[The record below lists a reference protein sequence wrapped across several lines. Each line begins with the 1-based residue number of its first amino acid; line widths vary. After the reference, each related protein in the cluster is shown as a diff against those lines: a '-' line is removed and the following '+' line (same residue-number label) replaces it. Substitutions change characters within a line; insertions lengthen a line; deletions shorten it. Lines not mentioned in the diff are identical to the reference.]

1 MATKQNVP
9 ANLYDLDMERAI
21 LSSLLQNEDA
31 YGELSEIISV
41 GDFFYKPH
49 ADIYEAIVKCSSH
62 NEPIAPSFVKKW
74 LAERYDDGA
83 FTEVVATSG
92 VVDAPK
98 YALELREKSIKRSL
112 IKVAHEIPSMVN
124 EAVRSKDTAD
134 KISSKIYEL
143 IDEERHGGIK
153 KSHEI
158 IADVVEELKRQK
170 ALAGSELVGLDT
182 GFRFLNDCTKGL
194 KPGELIIIAARPGM
208 GKTAFAL
215 NLMMKT
221 LQSGKGVVFFSL
233 EMPSVQLMYRILSA
247 LSSIPLSDIMSAKL
261 SDDDWTRFNDA
272 CDAVLNMPLFVYDS
286 GYVNIHQVRT
296 QLRKLKSADANI
308 ELCVIDYIGLMTSTS
323 NYSERHLQIA
333 EISRGLKLLARELN
347 IPIIAL
353 SQLNRS
359 LEARSNKRP
368 MLSDLRESGAI
379 EQDADIILFVYRDE
393 VYKEQMERERISRL
407 EAEGKDAGEPVFRR
421 NDYQEK
427 AEIIVGKN
435 RSGEAGRTIEVG
447 FQGRFTRFVDTSFGG
462 EPSES
467 AIFNENDNLDY
478 VSQLQDQGFEEPA
491 APRLDTPNPDA
502 AQNLQQNLAQSFNG
516 AESFNEAQNSGV
528 SLNESSVV
536 SNSNNA
542 QNFSENFMQNSSEN
556 FTQGSAST
564 RNSGVNIDFDEMSS
578 FGQSGEQDGEE
589 IDGESKFSAG
599 HDLAEAQRAPQKQ
612 EFEGQNLDDTRAG
625 VVAPE
630 TYAHKNLAGTPQGVK
645 DISPGAKGAS
655 QGAEGAS
662 QGAEGA
668 SQGTRNTQQED
679 ATYFENGEGNEPPF
693 EAQEDEAKFKPAP
706 PLNIEE
712 MGIPKINEANRL
724 DDDDAPLDL

>member
-296 QLRKLKSADANI
+296 QLRKLKAADANI

-478 VSQLQDQGFEEPA
+478 VSQLQDQGFEEPTV
-491 APRLDTPNPDA
+491 PRLDT
-502 AQNLQQNLAQSFNG
+502 AQNLQQNLTQNFNE
-516 AESFNEAQNSGV
+516 ARNFNEAQNSGV
-528 SLNESSVV
+528 SLNTS
-536 SNSNNA
+536 
-542 QNFSENFMQNSSEN
+542 
-556 FTQGSAST
+556 SASA
-564 RNSGVNIDFDEMSS
+564 RNSGVNIDFDEMPS
-578 FGQSGEQDGEE
+578 FGESDEE
-589 IDGESKFSAG
+589 MDGESKFSAEHG
-599 HDLAEAQRAPQKQ
+599 LAEVQRAPQKQ
-612 EFEGQNLDDTRAG
+612 EFEGQNLDDVIAG
-625 VVAPE
+625 GISPE
-630 TYAHKNLAGTPQGVK
+630 TEGVHKNLADTLQGAK
-645 DISPGAKGAS
+645 DISRGSKDAQ
-655 QGAEGAS
+655 QGAEDVAGAS
-662 QGAEGA
+662 RGAESA
-668 SQGTRNTQQED
+668 QRED
-679 ATYFENGEGNEPPF
+679 ASYFESDDSADSGRSSF
-693 EAQEDEAKFKPAP
+693 EAQKRRQDEAKFKPAP

>member
-296 QLRKLKSADANI
+296 QLRKLKSVDANI

-491 APRLDTPNPDA
+491 AARLDMPNTDA
-502 AQNLQQNLAQSFNG
+502 AQNLQ
-516 AESFNEAQNSGV
+516 
-528 SLNESSVV
+528 
-536 SNSNNA
+536 

-556 FTQGSAST
+556 FTQGSAGT
-564 RNSGVNIDFDEMSS
+564 RNSSVNIDFDEMPG
-578 FGQSGEQDGEE
+578 FGQSGGQDGEE

-612 EFEGQNLDDTRAG
+612 EFQGQNLDDVIAG
-625 VVAPE
+625 SISPE
-630 TYAHKNLAGTPQGVK
+630 TEHMRGNSAEQNVK
-645 DISPGAKGAS
+645 SAESAKDALQDVKGAS
-655 QGAEGAS
+655 RGAESA
-662 QGAEGA
+662 Q
-668 SQGTRNTQQED
+668 RED
-679 ATYFENGEGNEPPF
+679 ASYFGGDDSVDGGRSSF
-693 EAQEDEAKFKPAP
+693 EAQERRQDEAKFKPAP

>member
-478 VSQLQDQGFEEPA
+478 VSQLQDQGFEESA
-491 APRLDTPNPDA
+491 APRLDMPNTDV
-502 AQNLQQNLAQSFNG
+502 AQNLQQNLT
-516 AESFNEAQNSGV
+516 
-528 SLNESSVV
+528 
-536 SNSNNA
+536 
-542 QNFSENFMQNSSEN
+542 ENFMQNSSEN
-556 FTQGSAST
+556 FTQGSAGA
-564 RNSGVNIDFDEMSS
+564 RNSGVNIDFDEMPS
-578 FGQSGEQDGEE
+578 FGESGDEQDSEE
-589 IDGESKFSAG
+589 IDGESKFG
-599 HDLAEAQRAPQKQ
+599 VEQGLAEVQRAAQNAPQKQ
-612 EFEGQNLDDTRAG
+612 EFKGQNLDDTRAG
-625 VVAPE
+625 GVAPQTE
-630 TYAHKNLAGTPQGVK
+630 GAHKNLTGTLRGVK
-645 DISPGAKGAS
+645 DTSRGAKGARQDAKGVS
-655 QGAEGAS
+655 QGAK
-662 QGAEGA
+662 
-668 SQGTRNTQQED
+668 NTQQED
-679 ATYFENGEGNEPPF
+679 AVYFENGDEPPF
-693 EAQEDEAKFKPAP
+693 EAQKDEAKFKPAP

>member
-478 VSQLQDQGFEEPA
+478 VSQLQDQGFEEPVA
-491 APRLDTPNPDA
+491 ARFDMPNPDA

-528 SLNESSVV
+528 SLNESS
-536 SNSNNA
+536 A
-542 QNFSENFMQNSSEN
+542 
-556 FTQGSAST
+556 SA
-564 RNSGVNIDFDEMSS
+564 RNSRVNIDFDEMPS
-578 FGQSGEQDGEE
+578 FGESGDEQDSEE
-589 IDGESKFSAG
+589 IDGESKLSAEQG
-599 HDLAEAQRAPQKQ
+599 LAEVRRAAQDAPQKQ
-612 EFEGQNLDDTRAG
+612 EFQGQNLDDVIAG
-625 VVAPE
+625 GVAPQTE
-630 TYAHKNLAGTPQGVK
+630 SVHKNLAGTLR
-645 DISPGAKGAS
+645 GAKDTSRGTKGAQ
-655 QGAEGAS
+655 QGAESVVGAS
-662 QGAEGA
+662 RGAE
-668 SQGTRNTQQED
+668 STQRED
-679 ATYFENGEGNEPPF
+679 ASYFEGDDSADDGRSSF
-693 EAQEDEAKFKPAP
+693 EAQERRQDEVKFKPAP

>member
-1 MATKQNVP
+1 MVTKQNVP

-272 CDAVLNMPLFVYDS
+272 CNAVLNMPLFVYDS

-478 VSQLQDQGFEEPA
+478 VSQLQDQGFEEPDA
-491 APRLDTPNPDA
+491 AHQGV
-502 AQNLQQNLAQSFNG
+502 AQNLQQNLTQN
-516 AESFNEAQNSGV
+516 FNEAQNSGV
-528 SLNESSVV
+528 SLNESS
-536 SNSNNA
+536 A
-542 QNFSENFMQNSSEN
+542 
-556 FTQGSAST
+556 SA
-564 RNSGVNIDFDEMSS
+564 RNPGVNIDFDEMPS
-578 FGQSGEQDGEE
+578 FGESSEQDGEE
-589 IDGESKFSAG
+589 IDGESKLSAEQG
-599 HDLAEAQRAPQKQ
+599 LAEVRRAAQNALQKQ
-612 EFEGQNLDDTRAG
+612 EFEGQSLDDARAG
-625 VVAPE
+625 IVAPE
-630 TYAHKNLAGTPQGVK
+630 TEGVHKNLAGTLRGAK
-645 DISPGAKGAS
+645 DTSRGTKGARQGAKGAS
-655 QGAEGAS
+655 QEAK
-662 QGAEGA
+662 
-668 SQGTRNTQQED
+668 NTQQKD
-679 ATYFENGEGNEPPF
+679 ATYFERGEGDERPF

>member
-9 ANLYDLDMERAI
+9 VNLYDLDMERAI

-478 VSQLQDQGFEEPA
+478 VSQLQDQGFEDA
-491 APRLDTPNPDA
+491 AAARLDTA
-502 AQNLQQNLAQSFNG
+502 QQGVAQNLQQDLTQN
-516 AESFNEAQNSGV
+516 FNEAQNSGI
-528 SLNESSVV
+528 SLNESS
-536 SNSNNA
+536 A
-542 QNFSENFMQNSSEN
+542 
-556 FTQGSAST
+556 SA
-564 RNSGVNIDFDEMSS
+564 RNPGVNIDFDEMPS
-578 FGQSGEQDGEE
+578 FGESGEQDGEE
-589 IDGESKFSAG
+589 IDGESKLSVEQS
-599 HDLAEAQRAPQKQ
+599 LAEVHRAAQGAPQKQ
-612 EFEGQNLDDTRAG
+612 EFEGQNLDDVIAG
-625 VVAPE
+625 GVAPQTE
-630 TYAHKNLAGTPQGVK
+630 RMHVNSADAQQNVK
-645 DISPGAKGAS
+645 SAEGAKDARQGAEGKS
-655 QGAEGAS
+655 QGAEKVAGAS
-662 QGAEGA
+662 RGAE
-668 SQGTRNTQQED
+668 STQRED
-679 ATYFENGEGNEPPF
+679 ASYFESDDSADGGRSSF
-693 EAQEDEAKFKPAP
+693 EAQERRQDEAKFKPAP

>member
-491 APRLDTPNPDA
+491 APRLDT
-502 AQNLQQNLAQSFNG
+502 AQNLQQNLTQNFNEAAG
-516 AESFNEAQNSGV
+516 FNEAQNSGV
-528 SLNESSVV
+528 SLNTS
-536 SNSNNA
+536 
-542 QNFSENFMQNSSEN
+542 
-556 FTQGSAST
+556 SASA
-564 RNSGVNIDFDEMSS
+564 RNSGVNIDFDEMPS
-578 FGQSGEQDGEE
+578 FGESGDE
-589 IDGESKFSAG
+589 IGAESKLSVEQG
-599 HDLAEAQRAPQKQ
+599 LAEVRRAAQDAPQKQ
-612 EFEGQNLDDTRAG
+612 EFEKQNLDDTRAG
-625 VVAPE
+625 GVAPE
-630 TYAHKNLAGTPQGVK
+630 IDAHKNLAGALRSAK
-645 DISPGAKGAS
+645 DTLQDAKDTSRGAKNAR
-655 QGAEGAS
+655 QGAEGTS
-662 QGAEGA
+662 QSVSNVLREG
-668 SQGTRNTQQED
+668 GTHVED
-679 ATYFENGEGNEPPF
+679 NDSNENDEPSF

-706 PLNIEE
+706 PINIEE

>member
-296 QLRKLKSADANI
+296 QLRKLKAADANI

-478 VSQLQDQGFEEPA
+478 VSQLQDQGFEEPVEQH
-491 APRLDTPNPDA
+491 PDT

-528 SLNESSVV
+528 SLNESS
-536 SNSNNA
+536 A
-542 QNFSENFMQNSSEN
+542 
-556 FTQGSAST
+556 GA
-564 RNSGVNIDFDEMSS
+564 RNSRVNIDFDEMPS
-578 FGQSGEQDGEE
+578 FGQSRGQNGEE
-589 IDGESKFSAG
+589 IDGESKFSAEHG
-599 HDLAEAQRAPQKQ
+599 LAEVQRAAQNAPQKQ
-612 EFEGQNLDDTRAG
+612 EFKGQNLDDTRAG
-625 VVAPE
+625 GIAPQTE
-630 TYAHKNLAGTPQGVK
+630 GAHKNLAGTPR
-645 DISPGAKGAS
+645 GAKDTSRGTKGAQ
-655 QGAEGAS
+655 QGAEGVS
-662 QGAEGA
+662 QSAGSA
-668 SQGTRNTQQED
+668 QRIDVPN
-679 ATYFENGEGNEPPF
+679 FERGDGDKPPF

>member
-1 MATKQNVP
+1 
-9 ANLYDLDMERAI
+9 
-21 LSSLLQNEDA
+21 
-31 YGELSEIISV
+31 
-41 GDFFYKPH
+41 
-49 ADIYEAIVKCSSH
+49 
-62 NEPIAPSFVKKW
+62 
-74 LAERYDDGA
+74 
-83 FTEVVATSG
+83 
-92 VVDAPK
+92 
-98 YALELREKSIKRSL
+98 
-112 IKVAHEIPSMVN
+112 
-124 EAVRSKDTAD
+124 
-134 KISSKIYEL
+134 
-143 IDEERHGGIK
+143 
-153 KSHEI
+153 
-158 IADVVEELKRQK
+158 
-170 ALAGSELVGLDT
+170 
-182 GFRFLNDCTKGL
+182 
-194 KPGELIIIAARPGM
+194 
-208 GKTAFAL
+208 
-215 NLMMKT
+215 
-221 LQSGKGVVFFSL
+221 
-233 EMPSVQLMYRILSA
+233 MYRILSA

-478 VSQLQDQGFEEPA
+478 VSQLQDQGFEELA
-491 APRLDTPNPDA
+491 AARLDMPNTDA
-502 AQNLQQNLAQSFNG
+502 AQNLQQNLTQN
-516 AESFNEAQNSGV
+516 FNEAQNFNEVQNSGV
-528 SLNESSVV
+528 NLNTS
-536 SNSNNA
+536 
-542 QNFSENFMQNSSEN
+542 
-556 FTQGSAST
+556 SASA
-564 RNSGVNIDFDEMSS
+564 RNPGVNIDFDEMPS
-578 FGQSGEQDGEE
+578 FGESDEE
-589 IDGESKFSAG
+589 IDGESKFSAEQG
-599 HDLAEAQRAPQKQ
+599 LAEVQRAPQKQ
-612 EFEGQNLDDTRAG
+612 EFKGQNLDDVIAG
-625 VVAPE
+625 SISPE
-630 TYAHKNLAGTPQGVK
+630 TEGVHKNLADTLQGVK
-645 DISPGAKGAS
+645 DISRGAEDARQGADGAS
-655 QGAEGAS
+655 QGAK
-662 QGAEGA
+662 
-668 SQGTRNTQQED
+668 NTKQEN
-679 ATYFENGEGNEPPF
+679 AAYFESGEGDKPPF
-693 EAQEDEAKFKPAP
+693 ETQERQEDEAKFKPAP

>member
-478 VSQLQDQGFEEPA
+478 VSQLQDQGFEEPVRQH
-491 APRLDTPNPDA
+491 PDT

-516 AESFNEAQNSGV
+516 AESFNEAENSGV
-528 SLNESSVV
+528 SLNESSA
-536 SNSNNA
+536 SA
-542 QNFSENFMQNSSEN
+542 RNSS
-556 FTQGSAST
+556 
-564 RNSGVNIDFDEMSS
+564 VNIDFDEMPS
-578 FGQSGEQDGEE
+578 FGQSDAHDGEE
-589 IDGESKFSAG
+589 IDGESKLSAEQG
-599 HDLAEAQRAPQKQ
+599 LAEARYAAQDTPQKQ
-612 EFEGQNLDDTRAG
+612 EFQEQNLDDTRAG
-625 VVAPE
+625 SVAPE
-630 TYAHKNLAGTPQGVK
+630 TEAHKELAGTPQGVK
-645 DISPGAKGAS
+645 DTSRGTKGARQGAKGAS
-655 QGAEGAS
+655 QGAENVAGAS
-662 QGAEGA
+662 QGAE
-668 SQGTRNTQQED
+668 STQRED
-679 ATYFENGEGNEPPF
+679 ASYFESDDSADGGRSFF
-693 EAQEDEAKFKPAP
+693 EAQERRQDEAKFKPAP

>member
-1 MATKQNVP
+1 MTTKQNVP

-124 EAVRSKDTAD
+124 EAVRSKDTVD

-296 QLRKLKSADANI
+296 QLRKLKAADANI

-491 APRLDTPNPDA
+491 VPRLDT
-502 AQNLQQNLAQSFNG
+502 AQNLQQNLTQN
-516 AESFNEAQNSGV
+516 FNEAQNSGV
-528 SLNESSVV
+528 NLNTS
-536 SNSNNA
+536 
-542 QNFSENFMQNSSEN
+542 
-556 FTQGSAST
+556 SASA
-564 RNSGVNIDFDEMSS
+564 RNSGVNIDFDEMPS
-578 FGQSGEQDGEE
+578 FGESDEEMDGDE
-589 IDGESKFSAG
+589 IGAEPKFSAEQS
-599 HDLAEAQRAPQKQ
+599 LAETRRAAQDAPQKQ
-612 EFEGQNLDDTRAG
+612 EFEGQNLDDVIAG
-625 VVAPE
+625 GVAPQTE
-630 TYAHKNLAGTPQGVK
+630 GVHKNLAGTLRGAK
-645 DISPGAKGAS
+645 DISRGSKGAR
-655 QGAEGAS
+655 QGAEGTS
-662 QGAEGA
+662 QGAK
-668 SQGTRNTQQED
+668 NTQQED
-679 ATYFENGEGNEPPF
+679 AAYFERDDEPPF

>member
-296 QLRKLKSADANI
+296 QLRKLKAADANI

-478 VSQLQDQGFEEPA
+478 VSQLQDHGFEGSTTA
-491 APRLDTPNPDA
+491 LLDAPQQGVE
-502 AQNLQQNLAQSFNG
+502 QNLWQNFAKGFSKVEG
-516 AESFNEAQNSGV
+516 FNEAQNGGV
-528 SLNESSVV
+528 SLNESS
-536 SNSNNA
+536 A
-542 QNFSENFMQNSSEN
+542 
-556 FTQGSAST
+556 SA
-564 RNSGVNIDFDEMSS
+564 RNSGVNIDFDEMPS
-578 FGQSGEQDGEE
+578 FGESGGQDGEE
-589 IDGESKFSAG
+589 IDGESKLSAEQG
-599 HDLAEAQRAPQKQ
+599 LAEAQRAPQKQ
-612 EFEGQNLDDTRAG
+612 EFQGQNLNDTRA
-625 VVAPE
+625 VSVAPE
-630 TYAHKNLAGTPQGVK
+630 IDAHKNLAGTPRGVK
-645 DISPGAKGAS
+645 DTSRGAKGVRQSTKGAS
-655 QGAEGAS
+655 QGAK
-662 QGAEGA
+662 
-668 SQGTRNTQQED
+668 NTQQED
-679 ATYFENGEGNEPPF
+679 ATYFERGEGDEPPF
-693 EAQEDEAKFKPAP
+693 ETQERQEDEAKFKPAL

-712 MGIPKINEANRL
+712 MGIPKINEANKL

>member
-1 MATKQNVP
+1 MVTKQNVP

-296 QLRKLKSADANI
+296 QLRKLKAADANI

-478 VSQLQDQGFEEPA
+478 VSQLQDQGFEEPVA
-491 APRLDTPNPDA
+491 ARLDMPNTDA

-528 SLNESSVV
+528 SLNESS
-536 SNSNNA
+536 A
-542 QNFSENFMQNSSEN
+542 
-556 FTQGSAST
+556 SA
-564 RNSGVNIDFDEMSS
+564 RNSGVNIDFDEMPSFSESS
-578 FGQSGEQDGEE
+578 EQDGEE
-589 IDGESKFSAG
+589 IDGESKLSAEQ
-599 HDLAEAQRAPQKQ
+599 DLAEVRRAPQNQ
-612 EFEGQNLDDTRAG
+612 EFKGQNLDDARASG
-625 VVAPE
+625 IAPE
-630 TYAHKNLAGTPQGVK
+630 IDAHKNLAGTPQGVK
-645 DISPGAKGAS
+645 DTSRGTKGARQDAKGAS
-655 QGAEGAS
+655 QGAEKVAGAS
-662 QGAEGA
+662 RGAESA
-668 SQGTRNTQQED
+668 QRED
-679 ATYFENGEGNEPPF
+679 ASYFEGDDSADGGRSSF
-693 EAQEDEAKFKPAP
+693 EAQERRQDEAKFKPAP

>member
-1 MATKQNVP
+1 MATKQNMP

-296 QLRKLKSADANI
+296 QLRKLKSTDANI

-491 APRLDTPNPDA
+491 TPRLDA
-502 AQNLQQNLAQSFNG
+502 AQNLQQNLTQN
-516 AESFNEAQNSGV
+516 FNEAQNSGV
-528 SLNESSVV
+528 SLNTSS
-536 SNSNNA
+536 A
-542 QNFSENFMQNSSEN
+542 
-556 FTQGSAST
+556 GA
-564 RNSGVNIDFDEMSS
+564 RNPGVNIDFDEMPS
-578 FGQSGEQDGEE
+578 FGESDEE
-589 IDGESKFSAG
+589 IDGEPKLSAEQG
-599 HDLAEAQRAPQKQ
+599 LAETWRAAQGAPQKQ
-612 EFEGQNLDDTRAG
+612 EFEGQHLDDVIVGIA
-625 VVAPE
+625 APE
-630 TYAHKNLAGTPQGVK
+630 TEGVHKNLADTLQGAK
-645 DISPGAKGAS
+645 DISRGAKDAW
-655 QGAEGAS
+655 QGAEGTS
-662 QGAEGA
+662 QSVSNVLREG
-668 SQGTRNTQQED
+668 GTHVED
-679 ATYFENGEGNEPPF
+679 NDSNENDEPPF

>member
-296 QLRKLKSADANI
+296 QLRKLKAADANI

-478 VSQLQDQGFEEPA
+478 VSQLQDQGFEEPVGQH
-491 APRLDTPNPDA
+491 PDT

-528 SLNESSVV
+528 SLNESS
-536 SNSNNA
+536 A
-542 QNFSENFMQNSSEN
+542 
-556 FTQGSAST
+556 GA
-564 RNSGVNIDFDEMSS
+564 RNSGVNIDFDEMPS
-578 FGQSGEQDGEE
+578 FGQSSGQDGEE

-599 HDLAEAQRAPQKQ
+599 HDLAEAQHVSQKQ
-612 EFEGQNLDDTRAG
+612 EFGEQNLDDAIAG
-625 VVAPE
+625 IVAPE
-630 TYAHKNLAGTPQGVK
+630 TNAHKNLAGTPRGVK
-645 DISPGAKGAS
+645 DTSRGTKGARQDAKGVS
-655 QGAEGAS
+655 QSAGSA
-662 QGAEGA
+662 Q
-668 SQGTRNTQQED
+668 RMDVPN
-679 ATYFENGEGNEPPF
+679 FERGEGDELPF
-693 EAQEDEAKFKPAP
+693 EAQEEDEAKFKPAP

>member
-233 EMPSVQLMYRILSA
+233 EMPSVQLIYLILSA
-247 LSSIPLSDIMSAKL
+247 LISIPLSDIMSAKL

-272 CDAVLNMPLFVYDS
+272 CDTVLNMPLFVYDS

-467 AIFNENDNLDY
+467 TIFNENDNLDY
-478 VSQLQDQGFEEPA
+478 VSQLQDQGFEEPT
-491 APRLDTPNPDA
+491 APRLDTPHQGI
-502 AQNLQQNLAQSFNG
+502 AQNLQQNLTQN
-516 AESFNEAQNSGV
+516 FNEAQNSGV
-528 SLNESSVV
+528 SLNESS
-536 SNSNNA
+536 A
-542 QNFSENFMQNSSEN
+542 
-556 FTQGSAST
+556 SA
-564 RNSGVNIDFDEMSS
+564 RNPGVNIDFDEMPS
-578 FGQSGEQDGEE
+578 FGQSDAQDGEE

-599 HDLAEAQRAPQKQ
+599 HDLAEVQRAAQNAPQKQ
-612 EFEGQNLDDTRAG
+612 EFKGQNLDDTRAG
-625 VVAPE
+625 GVVPE
-630 TYAHKNLAGTPQGVK
+630 IDAHKNLAGTLRSAK
-645 DISPGAKGAS
+645 DTSRGTKGAQQDAKGTS
-655 QGAEGAS
+655 QGAK
-662 QGAEGA
+662 
-668 SQGTRNTQQED
+668 NTQQED
-679 ATYFENGEGNEPPF
+679 AAYFERDDEPPF
-693 EAQEDEAKFKPAP
+693 EPQEDEAKFKPAP
-706 PLNIEE
+706 PINIEE

>member
-296 QLRKLKSADANI
+296 QLRKLKAADANI

-478 VSQLQDQGFEEPA
+478 VSQLQDQGFEELA
-491 APRLDTPNPDA
+491 AARLDMPNTDA
-502 AQNLQQNLAQSFNG
+502 AQNLQQNLTQN
-516 AESFNEAQNSGV
+516 FNEAQNFNEVQNSGV
-528 SLNESSVV
+528 NLNTS
-536 SNSNNA
+536 
-542 QNFSENFMQNSSEN
+542 
-556 FTQGSAST
+556 SASA
-564 RNSGVNIDFDEMSS
+564 RNPGVNIDFDEMPS
-578 FGQSGEQDGEE
+578 FGESDEE
-589 IDGESKFSAG
+589 IDGESKFSAEQG
-599 HDLAEAQRAPQKQ
+599 LAEVQRAPQKQ
-612 EFEGQNLDDTRAG
+612 EFKGQNLDDVIAG
-625 VVAPE
+625 SISPE
-630 TYAHKNLAGTPQGVK
+630 TEGVHKNLADTLQGVK
-645 DISPGAKGAS
+645 DISRGAEDARQGADGAS
-655 QGAEGAS
+655 QGAK
-662 QGAEGA
+662 
-668 SQGTRNTQQED
+668 NTKQEN
-679 ATYFENGEGNEPPF
+679 AAYFESGEGDKPPF
-693 EAQEDEAKFKPAP
+693 ETQERQEDEAKFKPAP

>member
-478 VSQLQDQGFEEPA
+478 VSQLQDQGFEELA
-491 APRLDTPNPDA
+491 AARLDMPNTDA
-502 AQNLQQNLAQSFNG
+502 AQNLQQNLTQN
-516 AESFNEAQNSGV
+516 FNEAQNSGV
-528 SLNESSVV
+528 SLNTS
-536 SNSNNA
+536 
-542 QNFSENFMQNSSEN
+542 
-556 FTQGSAST
+556 SASA
-564 RNSGVNIDFDEMSS
+564 RNSGVNIDFDEMPS
-578 FGQSGEQDGEE
+578 FGESSEQDGEE
-589 IDGESKFSAG
+589 IDGESKFSAEQ
-599 HDLAEAQRAPQKQ
+599 DLAEVRRVAQDAPQKQ
-612 EFEGQNLDDTRAG
+612 EFKGQNLDDVIAG
-625 VVAPE
+625 SVAPE
-630 TYAHKNLAGTPQGVK
+630 TKSTHKNLAGIPRGVK
-645 DISPGAKGAS
+645 DTSRGAKGARQGEEGVS
-655 QGAEGAS
+655 QSAGSAQREAAS
-662 QGAEGA
+662 
-668 SQGTRNTQQED
+668 
-679 ATYFENGEGNEPPF
+679 YFEGDDSYEGGESPL
-693 EAQEDEAKFKPAP
+693 EAQERQNGADEAKFKPAP

>member
-491 APRLDTPNPDA
+491 APRLDTA
-502 AQNLQQNLAQSFNG
+502 QQGVEQNLQQNLT
-516 AESFNEAQNSGV
+516 
-528 SLNESSVV
+528 
-536 SNSNNA
+536 
-542 QNFSENFMQNSSEN
+542 ENFMQNSSEN
-556 FTQGSAST
+556 FTQGSAGA
-564 RNSGVNIDFDEMSS
+564 RNPGVNIDFDEMPS
-578 FGQSGEQDGEE
+578 FGQIDAQDGEE

-599 HDLAEAQRAPQKQ
+599 HDLAEVQRAAQKQ
-612 EFEGQNLDDTRAG
+612 EFEEQNLDDARAG
-625 VVAPE
+625 SVAPE
-630 TYAHKNLAGTPQGVK
+630 TKSAHKNLAGTPQGVK
-645 DISPGAKGAS
+645 DTLRGTKGARQGAKGAS
-655 QGAEGAS
+655 QGMEGAQ
-662 QGAEGA
+662 QGGA
-668 SQGTRNTQQED
+668 S
-679 ATYFENGEGNEPPF
+679 YFENGDDDEPPF
-693 EAQEDEAKFKPAP
+693 EVQEDEAKFKPAP

>member
-478 VSQLQDQGFEEPA
+478 VSQLQDQGFEENA
-491 APRLDTPNPDA
+491 APRLDMPNTDA
-502 AQNLQQNLAQSFNG
+502 AQNLQQNLTQN
-516 AESFNEAQNSGV
+516 FNEAQNSGV
-528 SLNESSVV
+528 SLNESS
-536 SNSNNA
+536 A
-542 QNFSENFMQNSSEN
+542 
-556 FTQGSAST
+556 SA
-564 RNSGVNIDFDEMSS
+564 RNPGVNIDFDEMPS
-578 FGQSGEQDGEE
+578 FGQSDAQDGEE
-589 IDGESKFSAG
+589 MDGESKFSAK
-599 HDLAEAQRAPQKQ
+599 HDLAEAQHVSQKQ
-612 EFEGQNLDDTRAG
+612 EFGEQNLDDAIEG
-625 VVAPE
+625 GVAPE
-630 TYAHKNLAGTPQGVK
+630 TKSTHKNLAGIPRGVK
-645 DISPGAKGAS
+645 DTSRGAKGARQDAKGAS
-655 QGAEGAS
+655 QG
-662 QGAEGA
+662 
-668 SQGTRNTQQED
+668 TRKTKQED
-679 ATYFENGEGNEPPF
+679 AVYFESGEGDEPPF

>member
-478 VSQLQDQGFEEPA
+478 VSQLQDQGFEEPVGQH
-491 APRLDTPNPDA
+491 PDA
-502 AQNLQQNLAQSFNG
+502 AQNLQ
-516 AESFNEAQNSGV
+516 
-528 SLNESSVV
+528 
-536 SNSNNA
+536 

-556 FTQGSAST
+556 FTQGSAGT
-564 RNSGVNIDFDEMSS
+564 RNSSVNIDFDEMPS

-589 IDGESKFSAG
+589 IDGESKLSVEQS
-599 HDLAEAQRAPQKQ
+599 LAETRRAAQNAPQKQ
-612 EFEGQNLDDTRAG
+612 EFQEQNLDDAIEG
-625 VVAPE
+625 SVAPE
-630 TYAHKNLAGTPQGVK
+630 TKSTHKNLAGTPQGVK
-645 DISPGAKGAS
+645 DTSRGTKGAQ
-655 QGAEGAS
+655 QGAEGTS
-662 QGAEGA
+662 QEANNA
-668 SQGTRNTQQED
+668 RQENSV
-679 ATYFENGEGNEPPF
+679 YFGSGEGDEPPF
-693 EAQEDEAKFKPAP
+693 EPQEPQEDEAKFKPAP
-706 PLNIEE
+706 PLNIED

>member
-467 AIFNENDNLDY
+467 AIFNESDNLDY
-478 VSQLQDQGFEEPA
+478 VSQLQDQGFEEPVA
-491 APRLDTPNPDA
+491 ARLDMPNTDA
-502 AQNLQQNLAQSFNG
+502 AQNLQQNLT
-516 AESFNEAQNSGV
+516 
-528 SLNESSVV
+528 
-536 SNSNNA
+536 
-542 QNFSENFMQNSSEN
+542 ENFMQNLSEN
-556 FTQGSAST
+556 FTQGSAGA
-564 RNSGVNIDFDEMSS
+564 RNSSVNIDFDEMPS
-578 FGQSGEQDGEE
+578 FGESGDEM
-589 IDGESKFSAG
+589 DGESKFSAG
-599 HDLAEAQRAPQKQ
+599 HDLAEVQRAAQNALQKQ
-612 EFEGQNLDDTRAG
+612 EFEEQNLDDTRAG
-625 VVAPE
+625 GVVPE
-630 TYAHKNLAGTPQGVK
+630 IDVHKNLAGTPRGVK
-645 DISPGAKGAS
+645 DTSPGAKGAQQGEEGVS
-655 QGAEGAS
+655 QSVGSAQRMGMDVP
-662 QGAEGA
+662 
-668 SQGTRNTQQED
+668 N
-679 ATYFENGEGNEPPF
+679 FERGDSDEPPF

>member
-247 LSSIPLSDIMSAKL
+247 LSSIPLSDIMSTKL

-491 APRLDTPNPDA
+491 APRLDMPNTDA
-502 AQNLQQNLAQSFNG
+502 AQNLQQNLAQSFNR

-528 SLNESSVV
+528 NLSTS
-536 SNSNNA
+536 
-542 QNFSENFMQNSSEN
+542 
-556 FTQGSAST
+556 SASA
-564 RNSGVNIDFDEMSS
+564 RNSGVNIDFDEMPS
-578 FGQSGEQDGEE
+578 FGQSGGQDGEE
-589 IDGESKFSAG
+589 MDGESKFSAK
-599 HDLAEAQRAPQKQ
+599 HDLAEAQHVSQKQ
-612 EFEGQNLDDTRAG
+612 EFGEQNLDDTRAG
-625 VVAPE
+625 VVAPQTE
-630 TYAHKNLAGTPQGVK
+630 GAHKNLTGTPRGVK
-645 DISPGAKGAS
+645 DTSQGAKGARQDAEGTS
-655 QGAEGAS
+655 QGAK
-662 QGAEGA
+662 
-668 SQGTRNTQQED
+668 NMHQED
-679 ATYFENGEGNEPPF
+679 AVYFENGDGDEPPF

>member
-296 QLRKLKSADANI
+296 QLRKLKAADANI

-478 VSQLQDQGFEEPA
+478 VSQLQDQGFEEPVRQH
-491 APRLDTPNPDA
+491 PDT

-516 AESFNEAQNSGV
+516 AESFNEAENSGV
-528 SLNESSVV
+528 SLNESS
-536 SNSNNA
+536 A
-542 QNFSENFMQNSSEN
+542 
-556 FTQGSAST
+556 GA
-564 RNSGVNIDFDEMSS
+564 RNSGVNIDFDEMPS
-578 FGQSGEQDGEE
+578 FGQSDAQYGEE
-589 IDGESKFSAG
+589 IDGESKFSAE
-599 HDLAEAQRAPQKQ
+599 HDLAEAQHVSQKQ
-612 EFEGQNLDDTRAG
+612 EFGEQNLDDTRAG
-625 VVAPE
+625 GIAPE
-630 TYAHKNLAGTPQGVK
+630 IDAHKNLAGTPRGVK
-645 DISPGAKGAS
+645 DTSPGAKGARQDTKGAS
-655 QGAEGAS
+655 QGAE
-662 QGAEGA
+662 
-668 SQGTRNTQQED
+668 NTQQED
-679 ATYFENGEGNEPPF
+679 AVYFENGERDEPPF
-693 EAQEDEAKFKPAP
+693 EPQEDEAKFKPAP

-724 DDDDAPLDL
+724 DGDDAPLDL

>member
-182 GFRFLNDCTKGL
+182 GFRLLNDCTKGL

-286 GYVNIHQVRT
+286 GYINIHQVRT
-296 QLRKLKSADANI
+296 QLRKLKAADANI

-407 EAEGKDAGEPVFRR
+407 EAEGKDAGEPMFRR

-478 VSQLQDQGFEEPA
+478 VSQLQDQGFEEPVRQH
-491 APRLDTPNPDA
+491 PDTA
-502 AQNLQQNLAQSFNG
+502 HQGVAQNLQQN
-516 AESFNEAQNSGV
+516 FNEAQNSGV
-528 SLNESSVV
+528 SLNESS
-536 SNSNNA
+536 A
-542 QNFSENFMQNSSEN
+542 
-556 FTQGSAST
+556 SA
-564 RNSGVNIDFDEMSS
+564 RNSGVNIDFDEMPS
-578 FGQSGEQDGEE
+578 FGQNGEQDGEE
-589 IDGESKFSAG
+589 IDGESKFSVEQG
-599 HDLAEAQRAPQKQ
+599 LAETRRAAQGAPQKQ
-612 EFEGQNLDDTRAG
+612 EFQGQNLDDARAG
-625 VVAPE
+625 GVAPQTE
-630 TYAHKNLAGTPQGVK
+630 GTRRNSAEQNVK
-645 DISPGAKGAS
+645 SAEGAKDAS
-655 QGAEGAS
+655 QGAKDAR
-662 QGAEGA
+662 QGAEGVAGA
-668 SQGTRNTQQED
+668 SRGAESTQRED
-679 ATYFENGEGNEPPF
+679 ASYFEGDDSTDGGRSSF
-693 EAQEDEAKFKPAP
+693 EAQERRQDEAKFKPAP

>member
-491 APRLDTPNPDA
+491 APRLDTPHQGV
-502 AQNLQQNLAQSFNG
+502 AQNLQQNLT
-516 AESFNEAQNSGV
+516 
-528 SLNESSVV
+528 
-536 SNSNNA
+536 
-542 QNFSENFMQNSSEN
+542 ENFMQNSSEN
-556 FTQGSAST
+556 FTQGSAGA
-564 RNSGVNIDFDEMSS
+564 RNSSVNIDFDEMPS
-578 FGQSGEQDGEE
+578 FGESGDE

-599 HDLAEAQRAPQKQ
+599 HDLAEVQRAAQNAPQKQ
-612 EFEGQNLDDTRAG
+612 EFKGQNLDDTRAG
-625 VVAPE
+625 GVVPE
-630 TYAHKNLAGTPQGVK
+630 IDVHKNLAGTLRGAKDTSRGTKGARQGAESASQGVK
-645 DISPGAKGAS
+645 
-655 QGAEGAS
+655 
-662 QGAEGA
+662 
-668 SQGTRNTQQED
+668 NTKLED
-679 ATYFENGEGNEPPF
+679 AGYFERGEGDEPPF
-693 EAQEDEAKFKPAP
+693 EAQEDETKFKPAP

>member
-478 VSQLQDQGFEEPA
+478 VSQLQDQGFEEPVA
-491 APRLDTPNPDA
+491 ARLDMPNTDA
-502 AQNLQQNLAQSFNG
+502 AQNLQQNLT
-516 AESFNEAQNSGV
+516 
-528 SLNESSVV
+528 
-536 SNSNNA
+536 
-542 QNFSENFMQNSSEN
+542 ENFMQNLSEN
-556 FTQGSAST
+556 FTQGSAGA
-564 RNSGVNIDFDEMSS
+564 RNSSVNIDFDEMPS
-578 FGQSGEQDGEE
+578 FGESGDEMDGEE
-589 IDGESKFSAG
+589 IDGESKFSAERG
-599 HDLAEAQRAPQKQ
+599 LAEARRSAQDAPQKQ
-612 EFEGQNLDDTRAG
+612 EFGEQNLDDAIAG
-625 VVAPE
+625 IVAPE
-630 TYAHKNLAGTPQGVK
+630 ADVHKNLTGTPQGVK
-645 DISPGAKGAS
+645 DTSRGTKGAR
-655 QGAEGAS
+655 QGAEGVVGAS
-662 QGAEGA
+662 RGAESA
-668 SQGTRNTQQED
+668 QRED
-679 ATYFENGEGNEPPF
+679 ASYFEGDDSYEGDEPPF
-693 EAQEDEAKFKPAP
+693 EAQERQNGVDEAKFKPAP

>member
-478 VSQLQDQGFEEPA
+478 VSQLQDQGFEEPT
-491 APRLDTPNPDA
+491 APRLDMPNPDA

-528 SLNESSVV
+528 SLNESS
-536 SNSNNA
+536 A
-542 QNFSENFMQNSSEN
+542 
-556 FTQGSAST
+556 GA
-564 RNSGVNIDFDEMSS
+564 RNSGVNIDFDEMPNFGESS
-578 FGQSGEQDGEE
+578 EQDGEE
-589 IDGESKFSAG
+589 IDGESKLSAEQ
-599 HDLAEAQRAPQKQ
+599 DLAEVRRAAQDAPQKQ
-612 EFEGQNLDDTRAG
+612 EFEGQNLDDVIAG
-625 VVAPE
+625 GISPE
-630 TYAHKNLAGTPQGVK
+630 TEGVHKNLAGTLR
-645 DISPGAKGAS
+645 GAKDTSRGTKGARQDAESAS
-655 QGAEGAS
+655 QGAK
-662 QGAEGA
+662 
-668 SQGTRNTQQED
+668 NTQQED
-679 ATYFENGEGNEPPF
+679 AVYFENGERDEPPF
-693 EAQEDEAKFKPAP
+693 EPQEDEAKFKPAP

>member
-478 VSQLQDQGFEEPA
+478 VSQLQDQGFEEPD
-491 APRLDTPNPDA
+491 APRLDMPNSDA

-528 SLNESSVV
+528 SLNESSA
-536 SNSNNA
+536 SA
-542 QNFSENFMQNSSEN
+542 RNSS
-556 FTQGSAST
+556 
-564 RNSGVNIDFDEMSS
+564 VNIDFDEMPS

-589 IDGESKFSAG
+589 MDGKSKLSAEQG
-599 HDLAEAQRAPQKQ
+599 LAEVRRAAQDVPQKQ
-612 EFEGQNLDDTRAG
+612 EFQEQNLYDTRAG
-625 VVAPE
+625 SISPE
-630 TYAHKNLAGTPQGVK
+630 TEGVRGNSAEQNVKSAEGAK
-645 DISPGAKGAS
+645 DALQDAKGAS
-655 QGAEGAS
+655 QGAEKVAGAS
-662 QGAEGA
+662 RGAESA
-668 SQGTRNTQQED
+668 QRED
-679 ATYFENGEGNEPPF
+679 ASYFEGDDSADGGRSSF
-693 EAQEDEAKFKPAP
+693 EVQERRQDEAKFKPAP

>member
-296 QLRKLKSADANI
+296 QLRKLKAADANI

-478 VSQLQDQGFEEPA
+478 VSQLQDQGFEEPVGQH
-491 APRLDTPNPDA
+491 PDA
-502 AQNLQQNLAQSFNG
+502 AQNLQQNLTQN
-516 AESFNEAQNSGV
+516 FNEARNSGV
-528 SLNESSVV
+528 SLNESS
-536 SNSNNA
+536 A
-542 QNFSENFMQNSSEN
+542 
-556 FTQGSAST
+556 SA
-564 RNSGVNIDFDEMSS
+564 RNPGVNIDFDEMPS
-578 FGQSGEQDGEE
+578 FGESGDEMDGEE
-589 IDGESKFSAG
+589 IDDESKFSTEQGIVETRRA
-599 HDLAEAQRAPQKQ
+599 AQDAPQKQ
-612 EFEGQNLDDTRAG
+612 EFEKQNFDDARAG
-625 VVAPE
+625 SVAPE
-630 TYAHKNLAGTPQGVK
+630 TKSAHKNLAGTPRGVK
-645 DISPGAKGAS
+645 DTLRGAKGARQGADGVS
-655 QGAEGAS
+655 QGAK
-662 QGAEGA
+662 
-668 SQGTRNTQQED
+668 NTQQED
-679 ATYFENGEGNEPPF
+679 AVYFENGEGDKPPF

>member
-158 IADVVEELKRQK
+158 VAEVVEELKRQK

-478 VSQLQDQGFEEPA
+478 VSQLQDQGFEEPTA
-491 APRLDTPNPDA
+491 ARLDMPNTDA
-502 AQNLQQNLAQSFNG
+502 AQNLQQNLT
-516 AESFNEAQNSGV
+516 
-528 SLNESSVV
+528 
-536 SNSNNA
+536 
-542 QNFSENFMQNSSEN
+542 ENFMQNSSEN
-556 FTQGSAST
+556 FTQGSASA
-564 RNSGVNIDFDEMSS
+564 RNSSVNIDFDEMPS
-578 FGQSGEQDGEE
+578 FGESGGQDGEE

-599 HDLAEAQRAPQKQ
+599 HDLAEAQRAAQGAPQKQ
-612 EFEGQNLDDTRAG
+612 EFEEQNLDDTRASG
-625 VVAPE
+625 IAPE
-630 TYAHKNLAGTPQGVK
+630 IDAHKNLAGTPQGVK
-645 DISPGAKGAS
+645 DTSPGAKGARQDAKGAS
-655 QGAEGAS
+655 QGAKN
-662 QGAEGA
+662 
-668 SQGTRNTQQED
+668 TRQKD
-679 ATYFENGEGNEPPF
+679 AAYFESGDGDEPPF

>member
-478 VSQLQDQGFEEPA
+478 VSQLQDQGFEESD
-491 APRLDTPNPDA
+491 APLDA
-502 AQNLQQNLAQSFNG
+502 SQQGVAQNLQQNLTQN
-516 AESFNEAQNSGV
+516 FNEAQNFNEVQNSGV
-528 SLNESSVV
+528 SLNESS
-536 SNSNNA
+536 A
-542 QNFSENFMQNSSEN
+542 
-556 FTQGSAST
+556 SA
-564 RNSGVNIDFDEMSS
+564 RNSRVNIDFDEMPS
-578 FGQSGEQDGEE
+578 FGESGDEQDSEE
-589 IDGESKFSAG
+589 IDGESKLSAEHG
-599 HDLAEAQRAPQKQ
+599 LAEVQRAAQNAPQKQ
-612 EFEGQNLDDTRAG
+612 EFKGQNLYDTRAG
-625 VVAPE
+625 SISPE
-630 TYAHKNLAGTPQGVK
+630 TERTRRNSAEQNVK
-645 DISPGAKGAS
+645 SAEGAKGAR
-655 QGAEGAS
+655 QGAEGTS
-662 QGAEGA
+662 QSVSNVLREGGAHV
-668 SQGTRNTQQED
+668 ED
-679 ATYFENGEGNEPPF
+679 NDSNENDMPPF

>member
-158 IADVVEELKRQK
+158 IADVVEELKRQT

-182 GFRFLNDCTKGL
+182 GFRFLNDGTKGL

-478 VSQLQDQGFEEPA
+478 VSQLQDQGFEDAA
-491 APRLDTPNPDA
+491 APRLDMLNTDA
-502 AQNLQQNLAQSFNG
+502 AQNLQQNLTQN
-516 AESFNEAQNSGV
+516 FNEAQNSGV
-528 SLNESSVV
+528 SLNESSA
-536 SNSNNA
+536 SA
-542 QNFSENFMQNSSEN
+542 RNSS
-556 FTQGSAST
+556 
-564 RNSGVNIDFDEMSS
+564 VNIDFDEMPS
-578 FGQSGEQDGEE
+578 FGQGGEQDGED
-589 IDGESKFSAG
+589 IDGESKFGVEQGLVEVQRA
-599 HDLAEAQRAPQKQ
+599 AQDAPQKQ
-612 EFEGQNLDDTRAG
+612 EFEKQNLDDARAG
-625 VVAPE
+625 SVAPE
-630 TYAHKNLAGTPQGVK
+630 TKSAHKNLAGIPRGVK
-645 DISPGAKGAS
+645 DTSPGAKGAR
-655 QGAEGAS
+655 QDAEGT
-662 QGAEGA
+662 
-668 SQGTRNTQQED
+668 SQGTKSTQQED
-679 ATYFENGEGNEPPF
+679 AAYFEGDDSYEGDESPL
-693 EAQEDEAKFKPAP
+693 EAQERQNGADEAKFKPAP
-706 PLNIEE
+706 PINIEE

>member
-333 EISRGLKLLARELN
+333 EISRGLKLLARELS

-478 VSQLQDQGFEEPA
+478 VSQLQDQGFEEPT
-491 APRLDTPNPDA
+491 APRLDMPNTDA

-528 SLNESSVV
+528 SLNESS
-536 SNSNNA
+536 A
-542 QNFSENFMQNSSEN
+542 
-556 FTQGSAST
+556 GA
-564 RNSGVNIDFDEMSS
+564 RNSGVNIDFDEMPS
-578 FGQSGEQDGEE
+578 FGESGDEMDGK
-589 IDGESKFSAG
+589 SKLSAE
-599 HDLAEAQRAPQKQ
+599 HNLAEVRRAAQNALQKQ
-612 EFEGQNLDDTRAG
+612 EFEEQNLDDTRVSG
-625 VVAPE
+625 VAPQTE
-630 TYAHKNLAGTPQGVK
+630 GAHKNLAGTPQDVK
-645 DISPGAKGAS
+645 DTSRGAKDAR
-655 QGAEGAS
+655 QGAEKVAS
-662 QGAEGA
+662 ASRGAE
-668 SQGTRNTQQED
+668 STQRED
-679 ATYFENGEGNEPPF
+679 ASYFESDDSADGGRSSFEP
-693 EAQEDEAKFKPAP
+693 QEDEAKFKPAP

>member
-1 MATKQNVP
+1 MVTKQNVP

-478 VSQLQDQGFEEPA
+478 VSQLQDQGFEKPA
-491 APRLDTPNPDA
+491 APRLDTAHQTA
-502 AQNLQQNLAQSFNG
+502 AQNLQQNLTQN
-516 AESFNEAQNSGV
+516 FNEAQNSGV
-528 SLNESSVV
+528 SLNTS
-536 SNSNNA
+536 
-542 QNFSENFMQNSSEN
+542 
-556 FTQGSAST
+556 SASA
-564 RNSGVNIDFDEMSS
+564 RNPGVNIDFDEMPS
-578 FGQSGEQDGEE
+578 FGQSDAQYGEE
-589 IDGESKFSAG
+589 IDGESKFGVEQGLVETRRA
-599 HDLAEAQRAPQKQ
+599 AQDAPQKQ
-612 EFEGQNLDDTRAG
+612 EFKGQNLDDVIA
-625 VVAPE
+625 
-630 TYAHKNLAGTPQGVK
+630 
-645 DISPGAKGAS
+645 GAS
-655 QGAEGAS
+655 RGAES
-662 QGAEGA
+662 
-668 SQGTRNTQQED
+668 TQLED
-679 ATYFENGEGNEPPF
+679 ASYFEGDDSYEGDEPPL
-693 EAQEDEAKFKPAP
+693 EAQERQNGADEVKFKPAP

>member
-296 QLRKLKSADANI
+296 QLRKLKAADANI

-407 EAEGKDAGEPVFRR
+407 EAAGQNAGEPVFKR

-435 RSGEAGRTIEVG
+435 RSGEAGRMIEVG

-491 APRLDTPNPDA
+491 APRLDTPHQGA
-502 AQNLQQNLAQSFNG
+502 AQNFNEAAG
-516 AESFNEAQNSGV
+516 FNEAQNSGV
-528 SLNESSVV
+528 SLNESS
-536 SNSNNA
+536 A
-542 QNFSENFMQNSSEN
+542 
-556 FTQGSAST
+556 SA
-564 RNSGVNIDFDEMSS
+564 RNSGVNIDFDEMPS
-578 FGQSGEQDGEE
+578 FGESDEE
-589 IDGESKFSAG
+589 MDGESKLSVEQG
-599 HDLAEAQRAPQKQ
+599 LAEVQRAAQDTPQKQ
-612 EFEGQNLDDTRAG
+612 EFEGQSLDDARAG
-625 VVAPE
+625 GVAPE
-630 TYAHKNLAGTPQGVK
+630 TESVHKNLADTLQ
-645 DISPGAKGAS
+645 GAKDAR
-655 QGAEGAS
+655 QGAEGTS
-662 QGAEGA
+662 QSVSNALREGGAHV
-668 SQGTRNTQQED
+668 ED
-679 ATYFENGEGNEPPF
+679 NDSNENDEPPF

-706 PLNIEE
+706 PLNIED

>member
-478 VSQLQDQGFEEPA
+478 VSQLQDQGFEEPVGQH
-491 APRLDTPNPDA
+491 PDA

-528 SLNESSVV
+528 GLNES
-536 SNSNNA
+536 
-542 QNFSENFMQNSSEN
+542 
-556 FTQGSAST
+556 SAST
-564 RNSGVNIDFDEMSS
+564 RNSGVNIDFDEMPS
-578 FGQSGEQDGEE
+578 FGQSDAQDGEE
-589 IDGESKFSAG
+589 IDGESKFG
-599 HDLAEAQRAPQKQ
+599 VEQGLAEVQRAAQNAPQKQ
-612 EFEGQNLDDTRAG
+612 EFEKQNLDDVIAG
-625 VVAPE
+625 GVAPQTE
-630 TYAHKNLAGTPQGVK
+630 GAHKNLTGTLRGVK
-645 DISPGAKGAS
+645 DTSPGAKGAQQDTKGAS
-655 QGAEGAS
+655 QGAEKVAGAS
-662 QGAEGA
+662 QGAE
-668 SQGTRNTQQED
+668 STQRED
-679 ATYFENGEGNEPPF
+679 ASYFESDDSADGGRSSF
-693 EAQEDEAKFKPAP
+693 EAQERRQDEAKFKPAP

-712 MGIPKINEANRL
+712 MGIPKVNEANRL

>member
-491 APRLDTPNPDA
+491 AARLDMPNTDA

-528 SLNESSVV
+528 SLNESS
-536 SNSNNA
+536 
-542 QNFSENFMQNSSEN
+542 
-556 FTQGSAST
+556 AST
-564 RNSGVNIDFDEMSS
+564 RNSGVNIDFDEMPS
-578 FGQSGEQDGEE
+578 FGQSGGQDGEE
-589 IDGESKFSAG
+589 IDGESKFSAEQG
-599 HDLAEAQRAPQKQ
+599 LTETRRAAQDAPQKQ
-612 EFEGQNLDDTRAG
+612 EFQGQNLYDTRAG
-625 VVAPE
+625 GISPE
-630 TYAHKNLAGTPQGVK
+630 TEGVHKNLAGTLRGAK
-645 DISPGAKGAS
+645 DISRGAKDAR
-655 QGAEGAS
+655 QGAEGTS
-662 QGAEGA
+662 QSVSNVLREG
-668 SQGTRNTQQED
+668 GTHVED
-679 ATYFENGEGNEPPF
+679 NDSNENDEPPF
-693 EAQEDEAKFKPAP
+693 EPQEDEAKFKPAP

>member
-1 MATKQNVP
+1 MATKQNMP

-296 QLRKLKSADANI
+296 QLRKLKSTDANI

-491 APRLDTPNPDA
+491 TPRLDA
-502 AQNLQQNLAQSFNG
+502 AQNLQQNLTQN
-516 AESFNEAQNSGV
+516 FNEAQNSGV
-528 SLNESSVV
+528 SLNTSS
-536 SNSNNA
+536 A
-542 QNFSENFMQNSSEN
+542 
-556 FTQGSAST
+556 GA
-564 RNSGVNIDFDEMSS
+564 RNPGVNIDFDEMPS
-578 FGQSGEQDGEE
+578 FGESDEE
-589 IDGESKFSAG
+589 IDGEPKLSAEQG
-599 HDLAEAQRAPQKQ
+599 LAETWRAAQGAPQKQ
-612 EFEGQNLDDTRAG
+612 EFEGQHLDDVIVGIA
-625 VVAPE
+625 APE
-630 TYAHKNLAGTPQGVK
+630 TEGVHKNLADTLQGAK
-645 DISPGAKGAS
+645 DISRGAKDAW
-655 QGAEGAS
+655 QGAEGTS
-662 QGAEGA
+662 ESVSNVLREG
-668 SQGTRNTQQED
+668 GTHVED
-679 ATYFENGEGNEPPF
+679 NDSNENDEPPF